1 MAKVKDLLCIPVL
14 KDIKIL
20 AGKSGLDR
28 PVEHVTVMEVPD
40 IKRWLKGN
48 DFLITSFYSVRKGVE
63 EQCRLIEELADT
75 CCCVAVK
82 TGSYVDKISKEVMQK
97 ADECS
102 LPLLEIPFHLS
113 YIDILINVMD
123 QIFREENTSS
133 ILEKYVKDIL
143 YDNYT
148 DEILMAERGRLFG
161 FDIDSSCFVAVNICF
176 RKRYTPT
183 EQEKKTQRFLC
194 QTLHHKLQEDPKI
207 SGCYLVTLDK
217 GFLLLLEGK
226 QEEELECKLDQ
237 YICDEELS
245 ESWRKEKNVLMCGTG
260 TIKRG
265 LQGIRDSYSI
275 AFKAMNVGSVL
286 YRDRMIYKYKDLQMF
301 CELEQV
307 LCSAQE
313 NVFTDILKS
322 VHNKELTETLYVYYE
337 CGNSM
342 ELAAQKMY
350 THKKTIKYRLNR
362 IQELTGMDM
371 KRPDDNFRLYL
382 AFLAHKFIEG
392 K

>member
-1 MAKVKDLLCIPVL
+1 M
-14 KDIKIL
+14 
-20 AGKSGLDR
+20 
-28 PVEHVTVMEVPD
+28 
-40 IKRWLKGN
+40 
-48 DFLITSFYSVRKGVE
+48 
-63 EQCRLIEELADT
+63 
-75 CCCVAVK
+75 
-82 TGSYVDKISKEVMQK
+82 
-97 ADECS
+97 
-102 LPLLEIPFHLS
+102 
-113 YIDILINVMD
+113 
-123 QIFREENTSS
+123 
-133 ILEKYVKDIL
+133 
-143 YDNYT
+143 
-148 DEILMAERGRLFG
+148 
-161 FDIDSSCFVAVNICF
+161 
-176 RKRYTPT
+176 
-183 EQEKKTQRFLC
+183 
-194 QTLHHKLQEDPKI
+194 
-207 SGCYLVTLDK
+207 
-217 GFLLLLEGK
+217 LEGK

-265 LQGIRDSYSI
+265 LQGIRDSYSM

-322 VHNKELTETLYVYYE
+322 LHNKELTETLYVYYE

-350 THKKTIKYRLNR
+350 THKNTIKYRLNR

>member
-143 YDNYT
+143 YDN
-148 DEILMAERGRLFG
+148 
-161 FDIDSSCFVAVNICF
+161 
-176 RKRYTPT
+176 
-183 EQEKKTQRFLC
+183 
-194 QTLHHKLQEDPKI
+194 
-207 SGCYLVTLDK
+207 
-217 GFLLLLEGK
+217 
-226 QEEELECKLDQ
+226 
-237 YICDEELS
+237 
-245 ESWRKEKNVLMCGTG
+245 
-260 TIKRG
+260 
-265 LQGIRDSYSI
+265 
-275 AFKAMNVGSVL
+275 
-286 YRDRMIYKYKDLQMF
+286 
-301 CELEQV
+301 
-307 LCSAQE
+307 
-313 NVFTDILKS
+313 
-322 VHNKELTETLYVYYE
+322 
-337 CGNSM
+337 
-342 ELAAQKMY
+342 
-350 THKKTIKYRLNR
+350 
-362 IQELTGMDM
+362 
-371 KRPDDNFRLYL
+371 
-382 AFLAHKFIEG
+382 
-392 K
+392 